1 MYQQLIPLLL
11 IMALGVFWRQVQ
23 PANLPPVQ
31 VRSVLGVLIINFVA
45 PALIMEVLL
54 TSTLKEELYQVPL
67 TGNVT
72 IVVVLGCGLLL
83 YTLLLRMKS
92 VTRAQ
97 VGALILASAFG
108 NGMGV
113 GLPTVAAL
121 VGTAQRDIP
130 VIYDLLAAV
139 PFVWIVGVMLS
150 AHFGTR
156 VAGGRLGRELLLLP
170 PFWAMAL
177 ALILRFTGVPIPDQI
192 MKTLHLLGAAA
203 VPLLLLMVGMTLR
216 MSRKMR
222 WGLLLPVV
230 GLKLF
235 LSAALAL
242 TVGHW
247 IGLSGHVLIATLLTS
262 AAPPV
267 AVGVALC
274 DRFKLDTELFGTAM
288 TATTLIYILL
298 APMLVRLIVSA

>member
-1 MYQQLIPLLL
+1 MHQLLIPLLL
-11 IMALGVFWRQVQ
+11 IMGLGVFWRHFQL
-23 PANLPPVQ
+23 ANLPTIQ
-31 VRSVLGVLIINFVA
+31 VRAVLGTLIINFVA

-54 TSTLKEELYQVPL
+54 TSTLKEALYQVPL

-72 IVVVLGCGLLL
+72 IAVVLSIGLLL
-83 YTLLLRMKS
+83 YTLLLRVHS
-92 VTRAQ
+92 ITRAQ

-121 VGTAQRDIP
+121 VGTGQRDIP

-139 PFVWIVGVMLS
+139 PFVWIIGVMLS

-156 VAGGRLGRELLLLP
+156 VTGGRLGQELLRLP
-170 PFWAMAL
+170 PFWAMAI
-177 ALILRFTGVPIPDQI
+177 ALVLRYFGVPIPEPL
-192 MKTLHLLGAAA
+192 MKTLHLLGGAA
-203 VPLLLLMVGMTLR
+203 VPMLLLMVGMTLHLGR
-216 MSRKMR
+216 NMR
-222 WGLLLPVV
+222 WGLLLLVV

-235 LSAALAL
+235 LSAGLAL
-242 TVGHW
+242 GMGHLV
-247 IGLSGHVLIATLLTS
+247 GLSGPTLAATVLTA

-267 AVGVALC
+267 AVGIALC

-288 TATTLIYILL
+288 TMTTVLYVV
-298 APMLVRLIVSA
+298 LVPWLVTWLV